1 MDALLFGT
9 PIIIAWEHDLGD
21 NRRKHKKK
29 RINKK
34 WRKRYGA
41 YNTGLRPLAVRIIDG
56 KIYMSRRTYTILK
69 SKSFSVHFMKIPHH
83 GNNTIY

>member
-1 MDALLFGT
+1 MNNLLFGV

-34 WRKRYGA
+34 WRKRYGV
-41 YNTGLRPLAVRIIDG
+41 YNTGLRPLAVRLIDG
-56 KIYMSRRTYTILK
+56 KYYISRRTYTILT
-69 SKSFSVHFMKIPHH
+69 SKSFNVRFKTIPHH